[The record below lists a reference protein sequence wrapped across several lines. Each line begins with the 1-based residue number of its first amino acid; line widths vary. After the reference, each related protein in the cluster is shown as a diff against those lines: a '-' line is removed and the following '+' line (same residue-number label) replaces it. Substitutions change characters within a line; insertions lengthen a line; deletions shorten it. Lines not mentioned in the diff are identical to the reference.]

1 MLEFA
6 GEPIPI
12 PSYPLACFFTGFVLF
27 VFVTWHIFRDR
38 STMYALE
45 RHLMFNPPYEIAFQG
60 ANLMLN
66 RRKKDERPIRIVLIM
81 LKQINILTQDIS
93 ISSTNRYNSKYYFKT
108 V

>member
-1 MLEFA
+1 MMEFA
-6 GEPIPI
+6 GKPIPL

-66 RRKKDERPIRIVLIM
+66 RRKKDERPIRMVLIM
-81 LKQINILTQDIS
+81 LKYIILAMSFQILKLYKGQH
-93 ISSTNRYNSKYYFKT
+93 
-108 V
+108 

>member
-6 GEPIPI
+6 GQPIPL

-81 LKQINILTQDIS
+81 LKQTNVLTKDIS
-93 ISSTNRYNSKYYFKT
+93 ISSTNRYDSKY
-108 V
+108 